1 MDWDVKRIIA
11 KYERLWAEDANW
23 RSSWQDIADYVC
35 LKRANILRVASPGMK
50 QTEKLYDSTAI
61 HANELL
67 AASMKQAITPAN
79 VKWFSL
85 KVRNEELQDD
95 EEVQRWLEFAS
106 KKMFI
111 ALYQSN
117 FDSEVHEVDLDLG
130 GFGMGAVFEDEK
142 PKRHPGFNGL
152 RFHTLAIGEYV
163 IEEDFEGN
171 VNGLIRKFNP
181 TATQAFLRWKNKAG
195 PKIVSA
201 MEGKGQEKRFPF
213 LHSVLP
219 LEKNPDK
226 FASCYINLDTKEVV
240 EKRIYSEF
248 PYLVPR
254 WSKTSGE
261 KNGRGPGSTA
271 MPDIKTLNKAVQLEL
286 KALAKMINPPWKASD
301 RGVIGVPQLVP
312 GGGTYVRPNAV
323 FEPLKLDIDLTTSQV
338 KSDQLRASIRRIFYS
353 DQLQLQDTPTM
364 TAAEA
369 YIRYEL
375 MQRILGPTIGRLDRE
390 LLNPLIER
398 TFGIMY
404 RAGAFGEIPSQIL
417 SLGANLDVE
426 YEGEMSKAQRS
437 RELTGLVDVLGVV
450 GQVAQ
455 VDQTI
460 FDWINTD
467 TLIKWLWAIRGVPM
481 ELLNDEKTVKKIRDQ
496 RSAAMGDQEMQERKA
511 IIAEIIKKITPALEK
526 GLMPEAL
533 QMAAGGEATSEEA

>member
-1 MDWDVKRIIA
+1 MDWDVKKIIA
-11 KYERLWAEDANW
+11 KYERLYREDSNW
-23 RSSWQDIADYVC
+23 RSLWQDVADYICV
-35 LKRANILRVASPGMK
+35 KRSNILATASPGSK
-50 QTEKLYDSTAI
+50 QTEKLYDSTAT

-79 VKWFSL
+79 IKWFSL
-85 KVRNEELQDD
+85 KIRNEELQDD

-117 FDSEVHEVDLDLG
+117 FDSEVHELYLDLG
-130 GFGMGAVFEDEK
+130 SFGMGAMFEDEK
-142 PKRHPGFNGL
+142 DKVFPGFNGL

-171 VNGLIRKFNP
+171 VNGLIRKFYP
-181 TATQAFLRWKNKAG
+181 TATQAFHRWKNKAG
-195 PKIVSA
+195 PKIIKA
-201 MEGKGQEKRFPF
+201 MEGKGREDRFPF

-219 LEKNPDK
+219 LEKNPK
-226 FASCYINLDTKEVV
+226 RFASCYINLDTKEVL
-240 EKRIYSEF
+240 EKRVYYEF
-248 PYLVPR
+248 PFLVPR

-261 KNGRGPGSTA
+261 KNGRGPGLTA
-271 MPDIKTLNKAVQLEL
+271 MPNIKTLNKAVQLEL

-301 RGVIGVPQLVP
+301 RGVVGVPQLVP
-312 GGGTYVRPNAV
+312 GGGTYIRPNAI
-323 FEPLKLDIDLTTSQV
+323 FEPLKLDIDLATSQV
-338 KSDQLRASIRRIFYS
+338 KADQLRQAIRRMFYS

-375 MQRILGPTIGRLDRE
+375 MQRILGPTLGRMERE

-398 TFGIMY
+398 TFGLMY
-404 RAGAFGEIPSQIL
+404 RAGAFGEVPTKIL
-417 SLGANLDVE
+417 ELGADLDVE

-437 RELTGLVDVLGVV
+437 RELTGFMDVLQVMAGV
-450 GQVAQ
+450 AEI
-455 VDQTI
+455 DQSI
-460 FDWINTD
+460 FDWINID
-467 TLIKWLWAIRGVPM
+467 TLVKWLWQIRGIPT
-481 ELLNDEKTVKKIRDQ
+481 ELLNDKRTVEDIRE
-496 RSAAMGDQEMQERKA
+496 RRGATMSDQEMQQRKA
-511 IIAEIIKKITPALEK
+511 LVAEIIKKITPALEK

-533 QMAAGGEATSEEA
+533 QMAAGGEEA